1 MRFAGALLAALA
13 ALLIAAPAA
22 SAHALIRVADGEI
35 IYLSPD
41 APSLST
47 LTVRAVGDEIEFRD
61 PTVDNGMEIGPCR
74 PGDIGPHGNPIQAFC
89 PAAGITR
96 VVVDVTERE
105 DAVTFALG
113 VPGRLLGGPGA
124 DQLTAADAADTL
136 DGGDGNDRLSAGGG
150 NDIVIG
156 GAGADDVDAGP
167 GNDTLRTRDGEED
180 TVRCGDGVD
189 SIDAD
194 TVDKLAADCEGVSR
208 TETAPPPEAGAIAL
222 DKTPPVVDSG
232 AATRQ
237 RLGRRG
243 VIRIAITSSERGSV
257 GASGFIDVAGLSLPI
272 PLVRARINVAGAGAE
287 LRIRLSARQLRE
299 ARRAL
304 RRKRRVT
311 VRLSVVATDLAG
323 NSASRNAS
331 RIRLRA

>member
-13 ALLIAAPAA
+13 ALLLAAPAA
-22 SAHALIRVADGEI
+22 SAHALIRVADGQI

-41 APSLST
+41 APSLSS
-47 LTVRAVGDEIEFRD
+47 LTVRLVGDRIEFRD
-61 PTVDNGMEIGPCR
+61 PTVDQGIEIGPCE

-89 PAAGITR
+89 PAAGITQVR
-96 VVVDVTERE
+96 IDVTERE
-105 DAVTFALG
+105 DAITYGLG
-113 VPGRLLGGPGA
+113 VPGMLLGGPGA
-124 DQLTAADAADTL
+124 DQIIASDAADTL

-150 NDIVIG
+150 NDVVIG
-156 GAGADDVDAGP
+156 GAGADDIDAGP
-167 GNDTLRTRDGEED
+167 GDDTLRTRDGEQD
-180 TVRCGDGVD
+180 IVRCGDGLDNV
-189 SIDAD
+189 DAD
-194 TVDKLAADCEGVSR
+194 TFDDVAVDCEGVAR
-208 TETAPPPEAGAIAL
+208 TQTAPPPDAGAIAL
-222 DKTPPVVDSG
+222 DKTAPVVDSG

-257 GASGFIDVAGLSLPI
+257 GASGFLDVAGLSLPI
-272 PLVRARINVAGAGAE
+272 PLVRARIDVAGAGAE

-323 NSASRNAS
+323 NSAGRNAP
-331 RIRLRA
+331 RIRLRR